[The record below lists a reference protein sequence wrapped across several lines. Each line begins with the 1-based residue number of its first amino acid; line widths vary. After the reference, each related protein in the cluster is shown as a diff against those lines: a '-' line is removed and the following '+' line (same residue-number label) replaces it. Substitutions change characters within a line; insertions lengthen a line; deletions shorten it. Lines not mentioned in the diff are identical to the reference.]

1 MPSIGQN
8 LQPFTGNDD
17 VYIVKIS
24 LVGRKPPNKQTKE
37 NFFIRVLGQTNH
49 ILSCNETMD
58 IVLACGITTEG
69 YMCAIKNS

>member
-8 LQPFTGNDD
+8 LQPFARD
-17 VYIVKIS
+17 VSIVKNS
-24 LVGRKPPNKQTKE
+24 LVGRKTPNKQKKTHKD
-37 NFFIRVLGQTNH
+37 FFIRVLGQTNH
-49 ILSCNETMD
+49 IFSCNETMG